1 MNTKKTTVIEKF
13 FWDLSRHMK
22 NGDEM
27 SLNKIYS
34 IFPEMNKMTV
44 SWRLHSLVQQ
54 GKLYRTGHGYYS
66 VQKDNKNST
75 AAGYEY
81 LHMKS
86 QKIYDTLVDYGY
98 KFYVSGLDSLVG
110 EILHMPENYPVLIIV
125 EESGMKEIQEILNEK
140 EWIVFTEKDR
150 NIIDKLILTNRI
162 DVILLKGKD
171 FTFSVDNISQKEK
184 GFVDLYYAVTRMEYG
199 VSIPELSQI
208 FQNLQRNNA
217 IVKSKMKNAAR
228 DRGIA
233 VEINWLIELCKAS
246 EKALEFMSYQIQEAK

>member
-1 MNTKKTTVIEKF
+1 
-13 FWDLSRHMK
+13 
-22 NGDEM
+22 
-27 SLNKIYS
+27 
-34 IFPEMNKMTV
+34 
-44 SWRLHSLVQQ
+44 
-54 GKLYRTGHGYYS
+54 
-66 VQKDNKNST
+66 
-75 AAGYEY
+75 
-81 LHMKS
+81 
-86 QKIYDTLVDYGY
+86 
-98 KFYVSGLDSLVG
+98 VG